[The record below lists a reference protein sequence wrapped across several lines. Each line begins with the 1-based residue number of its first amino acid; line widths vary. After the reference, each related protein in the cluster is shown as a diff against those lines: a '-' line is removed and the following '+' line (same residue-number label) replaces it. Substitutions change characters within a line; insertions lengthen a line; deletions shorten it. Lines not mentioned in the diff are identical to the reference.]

1 MMWISKRLRHGGTE
15 SETAVDLGVATIGGE
30 QAGVYARGE
39 VRNLA
44 LCAPGGLAWRPK
56 SGDRVL
62 VLKGGPGGE
71 EAFVLGVQGESADL
85 ADGEVE
91 LRSEAASI
99 TLRND
104 GAILLQ
110 GNVIINGE
118 AYQPCQCKSGGIAEG
133 GQG

>member
-1 MMWISKRLRHGGTE
+1 MTTHFFLGANSGEGFQSLY
-15 SETAVDLGVATIGGE
+15 SDLVDLEKT
-30 QAGVYARGE
+30 RD
-39 VRNLA
+39 L
-44 LCAPGGLAWRPK
+44 
-56 SGDRVL
+56 L

-71 EAFVLGVQGESADL
+71 EAFVLGVQGESAAL